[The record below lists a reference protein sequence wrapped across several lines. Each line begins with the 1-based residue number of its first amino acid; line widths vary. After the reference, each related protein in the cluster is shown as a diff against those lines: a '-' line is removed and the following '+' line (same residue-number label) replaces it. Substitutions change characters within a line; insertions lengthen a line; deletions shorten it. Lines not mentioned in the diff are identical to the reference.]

1 MVEKGEGKRDEKRR
15 GIADEGA
22 TWIERQKGKEY
33 ERELG
38 EGKTGGGKMSER
50 TESRAGDESERGYEF
65 IEVEDGKRKKGR
77 REGAADAPRQG

>member
-1 MVEKGEGKRDEKRR
+1 MNRE
-15 GIADEGA
+15 
-22 TWIERQKGKEY
+22 T
-33 ERELG
+33 ERERVRERIR